1 METAHLQELISLDS
15 TYWWH
20 VAKRAL
26 VCDLLERFLPA
37 PGRAVE
43 GGIGAGGNL
52 AAFAARGYQV
62 TGFDTM
68 PESVTYCRQCGL
80 VDVRVHDLAEPWPVA
95 DASARAVVLLD
106 VLEHIADP
114 VSVLRHAKSA
124 LEPGGGIV
132 VNVPALPSLMGPW
145 DHALGHLR
153 RYTRYMLVDQAGEAG
168 LRVTWLSHWNAFC
181 LPAAWPARMIEKV
194 SGHARAAEFPRVPAA
209 VNALLLR
216 CAAIERRLI
225 RRRSL
230 PVGLSLLAVLTR

>member
-1 METAHLQELISLDS
+1 MELAHLQELVALDA

-20 VAKRAL
+20 LAKRAL
-26 VCDLLERFLPA
+26 VCELLERFVPP
-37 PGRAVE
+37 PGRVVE

-62 TGFDTM
+62 TGFDMM
-68 PESVTYCRQCGL
+68 PESVAHCRQGGL
-80 VDVRVHDLAEPWPVA
+80 GDVHLHDLGQPWPLA
-95 DASARAVVLLD
+95 SASARAVVLLD
-106 VLEHIADP
+106 VLEHIPDP
-114 VSVLRHAKSA
+114 ASILRHAESV

-145 DHALGHLR
+145 DRALGHLR
-153 RYTRYMLVDQAGEAG
+153 RYTRSLLVKEAG
-168 LRVTWLSHWNAFC
+168 QAELRVAWLSHWNAFC
-181 LPAAWPARMIEKV
+181 LPAAWPARMVEKV
-194 SGHARAAEFPRVPAA
+194 LGQARPAEFPRVSPA

-216 CAAIERRLI
+216 CAALERRVI